1 MSDQDTATVEMALS
15 DVEVEISVVLGRAQ
29 MPIHQLL
36 KMGRGAVIELDA
48 DVDDPAWILAND
60 KVIARGEIVVTGEHV
75 GISVLDTYKDN
86 GGD

>member
-1 MSDQDTATVEMALS
+1 MFEPEDDKVIESALA

-48 DVDDPAWILAND
+48 SVDDPAWILANNR
-60 KVIARGEIVVTGEHV
+60 VIARGEIVVTGDHV
-75 GISVLDTYKDN
+75 GISVLETVRLYA
-86 GGD
+86 